1 MKHLNG
7 LDYTILTVYIL
18 MVISVGLGAVWI
30 QKRKRA
36 KMGEATLGEG
46 AYFLAARKLPWPIIG
61 LSLFSTNISTV
72 HIVSLCEQGYK
83 TGLVYANFEV
93 AAVFT
98 LVILAIFFV
107 PFYIRANVTTL
118 PDFLE
123 KRFSRGCRD
132 FLAIVSIISAV
143 FIHIGTSLYAGAVVI
158 NAMIGRSIDTWSLM
172 PTIIMIIVATGI
184 YVVIGGLLSVTLTD
198 SIQTTTLLIGSA
210 IVTWFAYSK
219 LGGWSEL
226 QNAVG
231 PNMVSLVRSGDD
243 FSHLPW
249 YAVLVGY
256 PVIGIWY
263 WCTDQTI
270 VQRVLGAKNED
281 HGKAGALFAGF
292 LKLFPMFIFVL
303 PGLLCLALVVTG
315 KIAPPPDTKNVYAH
329 LVMTLMPQG
338 FRGLIVA
345 ALLAA
350 LMGTIAGALNSI
362 STLFAYDLYKRF
374 KPDTSEKKLVKVGRI
389 ATVVGIIIA
398 VAWSPLIGKF
408 SSIYEAIASMICYI
422 APPITATFVVGIL
435 WKRATARAGLI
446 TLWSGFAMGLTVFLL
461 DFFKKYSGW
470 KWGFMQVSG
479 ILCLIC
485 IVMIIVISLLTE
497 NKNTEENLKLV
508 WDNPLTPFKIPG
520 AKGLL
525 NYKFLSVTVLVGACL
540 LYWFF
545 RMPSEQEKKA
555 WEKAHPKYA
564 AEIQA
569 HMKNAI
575 IAKPQKSDIATPSDN
590 NKGKSSFNESTND
603 KHK

>member
-1 MKHLNG
+1 M
-7 LDYTILTVYIL
+7 
-18 MVISVGLGAVWI
+18 
-30 QKRKRA
+30 
-36 KMGEATLGEG
+36 
-46 AYFLAARKLPWPIIG
+46 
-61 LSLFSTNISTV
+61 
-72 HIVSLCEQGYK
+72 
-83 TGLVYANFEV
+83 
-93 AAVFT
+93 
-98 LVILAIFFV
+98 
-107 PFYIRANVTTL
+107 
-118 PDFLE
+118 
-123 KRFSRGCRD
+123 
-132 FLAIVSIISAV
+132 
-143 FIHIGTSLYAGAVVI
+143 
-158 NAMIGRSIDTWSLM
+158 
-172 PTIIMIIVATGI
+172 
-184 YVVIGGLLSVTLTD
+184 IGGLLSVTLTD

-231 PNMVSLVRSGDD
+231 PNMTSLVRSGDD

-315 KIAPPPDTKNVYAH
+315 KIAPPPNTKNVYAH
-329 LVMTLMPQG
+329 LVMSLMPQG

-374 KPDTSEKKLVKVGRI
+374 KPNTGEKKLVRVGRI
-389 ATVVGIIIA
+389 ATVVGIIVA

-422 APPITATFVVGIL
+422 APPITAAFVVGIL

-446 TLWSGFAMGLTVFLL
+446 TLWSGFVMGLIVFLL

-485 IVMIIVISLLTE
+485 IVMMIVISLMTD
-497 NKNTEENLKLV
+497 NNNTEENLKLV

-525 NYKFLSVTVLVGACL
+525 NYKFLSVAVLVAACL
-540 LYWFF
+540 VYWFF
-545 RMPSEQEKKA
+545 RMPSEQAKDA
-555 WEKAHPKYA
+555 WKKAHPKYA

-569 HMKNAI
+569 HMKEAI
-575 IAKPQKSDIATPSDN
+575 IAKTKRLKNDIAKLSQDSPKKPS
-590 NKGKSSFNESTND
+590 KKASTGVG
-603 KHK
+603 HK